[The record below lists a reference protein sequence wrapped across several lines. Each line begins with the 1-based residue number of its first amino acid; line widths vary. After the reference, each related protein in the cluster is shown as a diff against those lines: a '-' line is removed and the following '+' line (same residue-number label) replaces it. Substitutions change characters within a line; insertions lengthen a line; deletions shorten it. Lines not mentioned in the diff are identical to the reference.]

1 MERVE
6 KSPSQAVGRTGQRER
21 EYKPHVPTFYVVL
34 SRKEEGVGREEE
46 EGGGGWGGEGGG
58 WRGREGRGR
67 HVITVHFPVKTR
79 LVFSLICRR
88 NVSHRVA
95 ADTL

>member
-1 MERVE
+1 M
-6 KSPSQAVGRTGQRER
+6 
-21 EYKPHVPTFYVVL
+21 PTFYVVL
-34 SRKEEGVGREEE
+34 SRKEGVGREEE
-46 EGGGGWGGEGGG
+46 EGGGGGGGGG